1 MSQRLMQYFSDQ
13 MSDIIESDK
22 KVTHEK
28 LAEQI
33 EGKLEDGA
41 FWVKFKPT
49 DGVSPKTS
57 TQCHVYELQAEHLL
71 HFCL

>member
-1 MSQRLMQYFSDQ
+1 MSTKLMTYFSDQ

-28 LAEQI
+28 LGEQI

-41 FWVKFKPT
+41 YWLKFKPS
-49 DGVSPKTS
+49 DGVSPER
-57 TQCHVYELQAEHLL
+57 CDHNLRNVI
-71 HFCL
+71 